1 MKNVNEVE
9 RRSNVISLSFSDRRA
24 KEMESQSKDMSEH
37 IANDIAHPASK
48 RYPIDD
54 PLDELLSEFNHLV
67 DEDLINELDDYSSEK
82 EDFIFHHQQN
92 WDYQVE
98 VEDDMRFMADTVLG
112 QIKRLKEDSKRLKY
126 YLNEMNID

>member
-1 MKNVNEVE
+1 MKNVTEVE
-9 RRSNVISLSFSDRRA
+9 RRSNVISLSFSDRRN
-24 KEMESQSKDMSEH
+24 KEIEQESQK
-37 IANDIAHPASK
+37 IPNDIAHPAST

-54 PLDELLSEFNHLV
+54 PLDELLNEYNHLV
-67 DEDLINELDDYSSEK
+67 DEDLIDELDECLIEK

-92 WDYQVE
+92 WDYQITT
-98 VEDDMRFMADTVLG
+98 EDDTPLMADTILG